1 MNPKLNNHIVV
12 FQTDAGSD
20 RIIIETLINHFK
32 RITVVETLKDLCR
45 LLVDKTSK
53 VFLITGEG
61 LTDGLASYYRSLD
74 AVSEYEICEH
84 RIVSLIPRQFETN
97 AYNAFRNGAIDD
109 YLVSRPVYEIH
120 RVILICEHLLIELGI
135 VVNLK
140 SDDVEFVEQIKNIPP
155 EVKTSIV
162 KGLEK
167 RSALRL
173 EFEKCIA
180 EIDFALDSATNKLQN
195 NQSVDL
201 DINKLKEM
209 LAVIRSDEIR
219 PVLLKLQQKAM
230 NLLEQAL
237 GTSNQEESKSNA
249 TQIKTVDRIKHKL
262 PEKYTFNKLYYQGV
276 APDSL
281 INKKHKLPVILVVE
295 DDVISILLTRD
306 LLDNYKVKLDVVDTG
321 RKALVAIASQ
331 RYDLIFMDVNLPD
344 TNGIDIVEQVSQGNG
359 INCNTPI
366 IMLSGT
372 KNQAIVSHAIERGA
386 KGYIVKPL
394 YKDTINELFAKY
406 KLDITFKD

>member
-1 MNPKLNNHIVV
+1 MNPKLDNHIVV
-12 FQTDAGSD
+12 FQTDAASD

-53 VFLITGEG
+53 VFLITGED
-61 LTDGLASYYRSLD
+61 LTDGLASYYRSLN

-84 RIVSLIPRQFETN
+84 RIVSLIPRQFETK
-97 AYNAFRNGAIDD
+97 AYYAFRNGVIDD

-162 KGLEK
+162 KGLER

-173 EFEKCIA
+173 EFDNCIA

-201 DINKLKEM
+201 DINKLKET

-230 NLLEQAL
+230 DLLEQAL
-237 GTSNQEESKSNA
+237 GASNYEESKSNA
-249 TQIKTVDRIKHKL
+249 THTKTVDRIKHKL
-262 PEKYTFNKLYYQGV
+262 PEQYTFNRLYKDV

-281 INKKHKLPVILVVE
+281 INEKHKLPVILVVE

-306 LLDNYKVKLDVVDTG
+306 LLDNYKVKLDVADTG

-331 RYDLIFMDVNLPD
+331 RYDLILMDVNLPD
-344 TNGIDIVEQVSQGNG
+344 TNGIDIVDQVSQGNG

-394 YKDTINELFAKY
+394 YKDAVNELFAKY
-406 KLDITFKD
+406 KLDITFKA

>member
-1 MNPKLNNHIVV
+1 MNPKLDNHIVV
-12 FQTDAGSD
+12 FQTDAASD

-53 VFLITGEG
+53 VFLITGED
-61 LTDGLASYYRSLD
+61 LTDGLASYYRSLN

-84 RIVSLIPRQFETN
+84 RIVSLIPRQFETK
-97 AYNAFRNGAIDD
+97 AYYAFRNGVIDD

-162 KGLEK
+162 KGLER

-173 EFEKCIA
+173 EFDNCIA

-201 DINKLKEM
+201 DINKLKET

-230 NLLEQAL
+230 DLLEQAL
-237 GTSNQEESKSNA
+237 GASNYEESKSNA
-249 TQIKTVDRIKHKL
+249 THTKTVDRIKHKL
-262 PEKYTFNKLYYQGV
+262 PEQYTFNRLYKDV

-281 INKKHKLPVILVVE
+281 INEKHKLPVILVVE

-306 LLDNYKVKLDVVDTG
+306 LLDNYKVKLDVADTG

-331 RYDLIFMDVNLPD
+331 RYDLILMDVNLPD
-344 TNGIDIVEQVSQGNG
+344 TNGIDIVDQVSQGNG

-372 KNQAIVSHAIERGA
+372 KNQASVSHAIERGA

-394 YKDTINELFAKY
+394 YKDAVNELFAKY
-406 KLDITFKD
+406 KLDITFKA

>member
-1 MNPKLNNHIVV
+1 MNPKLDNHIVV
-12 FQTDAGSD
+12 FQTDAASD

-53 VFLITGEG
+53 VFLITGED
-61 LTDGLASYYRSLD
+61 LTDGLASYYRSLN

-84 RIVSLIPRQFETN
+84 RIVSLIPRQFETK
-97 AYNAFRNGAIDD
+97 AYYAFRNGVIDD

-162 KGLEK
+162 KGLER

-173 EFEKCIA
+173 EFDNCIA

-201 DINKLKEM
+201 DINKLKET

-230 NLLEQAL
+230 DLLEQAL
-237 GTSNQEESKSNA
+237 GASNYEESKSNA
-249 TQIKTVDRIKHKL
+249 THTKTVDRIKHKL
-262 PEKYTFNKLYYQGV
+262 PEQYTFNRLYKDV

-281 INKKHKLPVILVVE
+281 INEKHKLPVILVVE

-306 LLDNYKVKLDVVDTG
+306 LLDNYKVKLDVADTG

-394 YKDTINELFAKY
+394 YKDAVNELFAKY
-406 KLDITFKD
+406 KLDITFKA